1 MKPYRTSNPAIFSNG
16 AAYPFM
22 CQPHWNSSCFWNTP
36 SKLLGAF
43 ALAVPSPCP
52 QFHMAGTLL
61 SFRSLYWRPP
71 CWQSK
76 KESLITPYF
85 PSYILVFFIVLITNW
100 HKIYSWP
107 SISTYFT
114 SADMESWLQGTWESL
129 VSREGPGTMTAD
141 VYIYSFMCLV
151 SICLYNKVS
160 SLKIGILSVFFTY
173 PPHV

>member
-1 MKPYRTSNPAIFSNG
+1 MGRPILPCASHTGTPPVSG
-16 AAYPFM
+16 TH
-22 CQPHWNSSCFWNTP
+22 QGSSSGP
-36 SKLLGAF
+36 LHLLF
-43 ALAVPSPCP
+43 PALAQNSTWLAPSVPLGL
-52 QFHMAGTLL
+52 FTGELL
-61 SFRSLYWRPP
+61 VDNLKKRSL
-71 CWQSK
+71 
-76 KESLITPYF
+76 SLLISLP
-85 PSYILVFFIVLITNW
+85 YILFFFIVLITNW

-151 SICLYNKVS
+151 SICLHNKVS
-160 SLKIGILSVFFTY
+160 SLKIEILSVFFTY